1 VQEDPELHGVVALT
15 PLTLVFDLDGTLAET
30 APDLIDALNY
40 VLAGDGI
47 APVPVDAARAL
58 VGAGARALIERG
70 YALGGRAL
78 TRARLDESFDDFLKF
93 YNAHFADKS
102 TLFPGV
108 EACLDRCRAEGW
120 TLAVCTNKLEY
131 SSNLLLGKLG
141 VRDRFAFVCGQ
152 DTFGVAKPDPKPL
165 VETVR
170 RAGGDV
176 SSSLMIGD
184 SVTDIRTAR
193 AAGIPVIAVD
203 FGYTDTP
210 VADLGPDRVISHFDD
225 LFDAVRDLVERG

>member
-1 VQEDPELHGVVALT
+1 MNPVR
-15 PLTLVFDLDGTLAET
+15 TLVFDLDGTLAET
-30 APDLIDALNY
+30 AGDLIGTLNV
-40 VLAGDGI
+40 VLAADGI
-47 APVPVDAARAL
+47 EPVPVSAARSL
-58 VGAGARALIERG
+58 LGAGARALIERG
-70 YALGGRAL
+70 YARAGREL
-78 TRARLDESFDDFLKF
+78 SRAKLDAQFADFLAH
-93 YNAHFADKS
+93 YNAHIADNS
-102 TLFPGV
+102 WLFPGV
-108 EACLDRCRAEGW
+108 VASLDACEAAGW
-120 TLAVCTNKLEY
+120 RLAVCTNKLEY

-176 SSSLMIGD
+176 SSSLMIGN

-193 AAGIPVIAVD
+193 AAGMPVIAVD

-210 VADLGPDRVISHFDD
+210 VAELGPDRVISHFDD
-225 LFDAVRDLVERG
+225 LFDAAREMVGRS